1 LNSGYRFRLEKGSK
15 KHHCPQC
22 RKSRFVRY
30 VDTETGNYLPSQYGR
45 CDRES
50 KCAYHLTPYADGYAK
65 SLTDR
70 NRESASHYP
79 KAWNPKR
86 YSKPKENPAEPVFFD
101 FETFMRTLEPD
112 RYDSN
117 VFVQNLLSRV
127 DYPFSVED
135 VTSVVQLYRLGTV
148 SKGCRAG
155 STTFPF
161 IDVKGQVRAIQVK
174 QFDESNHT
182 VSTDFLHS
190 ILERHH
196 TQQGNCPPEWLK
208 GYGGQEKKVSCL
220 FGEHLLSKYPLNP
233 VALVEAPKT
242 AVYGTLYFGLPD
254 SPEGLVW
261 LAVYN
266 KSSFSFDKL
275 KALQGRD
282 VIVFPDLSED
292 GSTFREWKAKATEFE
307 RQLSGTRFRFSDL
320 LESLASDKLKEAGAD
335 IADILIRFD
344 WRMFR
349 LKDSRQGIP
358 NPSTCHPAD
367 FVADPETVPESETW
381 ASPGLVIEPNTEER
395 QTAEGEKG
403 EKGEAPKTSFFSSH
417 SDEWHSVESDL
428 DEIKPEKP
436 NQRRE
441 DWGQDLIELERFYSD
456 TTLPTE
462 PVRLNRHS
470 VISDCP
476 RFVDSHLTTLRLNE
490 GNRTFEPYLS
500 RLRELRTALTDTTA
514 SG

>member
-1 LNSGYRFRLEKGSK
+1 
-15 KHHCPQC
+15 
-22 RKSRFVRY
+22 
-30 VDTETGNYLPSQYGR
+30 
-45 CDRES
+45 
-50 KCAYHLTPYADGYAK
+50 
-65 SLTDR
+65 
-70 NRESASHYP
+70 
-79 KAWNPKR
+79 
-86 YSKPKENPAEPVFFD
+86 
-101 FETFMRTLEPD
+101 MRTLEPD

-155 STTFPF
+155 ATTFPF

-196 TQQGNCPPEWLK
+196 TKQGNSPPEWLK
-208 GYGGQEKKVSCL
+208 GYSGQEKKVSCL
-220 FGEHLLSKYPLNP
+220 FGEHLLGKYTLNP

-242 AVYGTLYFGLPD
+242 AVYGTLYFGLPN

-282 VIVFPDLSED
+282 VIVFPDLSDD
-292 GSTFREWKAKATEFE
+292 GSTFREWKAKATDFE

-320 LESLASDKLKEAGAD
+320 LESLASDELKEAGAD
-335 IADILIRFD
+335 IADMLIRFD
-344 WRMFR
+344 WRIFR
-349 LKDSRQGIP
+349 PKSSEQGIL
-358 NPSTCHPAD
+358 NPSTCHQTD
-367 FVADPETVPESETW
+367 FVAATQTVTESDTWTSPE
-381 ASPGLVIEPNTEER
+381 LVIEPNNEGR
-395 QTAEGEKG
+395 QTAKGEKS
-403 EKGEAPKTSFFSSH
+403 EKGEASKTSFFSNDSH
-417 SDEWHSVESDL
+417 ECYSVESDGH
-428 DEIKPEKP
+428 EIKHEKP
-436 NQRRE
+436 NHGVE
-441 DWGQDLIELERFYSD
+441 DWRQDLVELERFYAH

-470 VISDCP
+470 VISDCT
-476 RFVDSHLTTLRLNE
+476 RLVESHLATLRLNE
-490 GNRTFEPYLS
+490 GNRTFKPYLS
-500 RLRELRTALTDTTA
+500 RLKELRVALTDTTA
-514 SG
+514 